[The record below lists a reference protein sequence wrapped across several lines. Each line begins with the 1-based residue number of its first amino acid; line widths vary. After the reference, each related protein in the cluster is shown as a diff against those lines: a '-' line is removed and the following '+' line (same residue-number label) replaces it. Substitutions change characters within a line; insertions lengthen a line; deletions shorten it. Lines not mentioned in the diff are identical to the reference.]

1 VIGQSGVLADTDYV
15 EVGMTVLALDL
26 EGDTDADLQDVRGG
40 VVVAIDTH
48 VDPDS
53 GEINRSFICAKQ
65 WRRQIRW
72 STLTAADV
80 RDVLPFDA
88 AAVRRLIKAL
98 ARDIA
103 DTKGVL
109 LTNERKAIDAIH
121 VLAQVA

>member
-1 VIGQSGVLADTDYV
+1 MIGQSGVLADTDYV

-53 GEINRSFICAKQ
+53 GEISRAFICAKQ